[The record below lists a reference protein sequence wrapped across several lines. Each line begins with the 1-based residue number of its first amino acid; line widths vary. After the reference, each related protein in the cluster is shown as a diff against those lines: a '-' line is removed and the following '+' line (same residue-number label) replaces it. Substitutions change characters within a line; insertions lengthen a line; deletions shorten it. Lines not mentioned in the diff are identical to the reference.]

1 MSLNRAEML
10 QFVKCMI
17 KSIKPAYGIGYPRQ
31 RRMGPT
37 MYVRGIC
44 QGFGPQGWGIR
55 SEMSSEETAEADKI
69 SRWGNGMTAE
79 VWKRGLL
86 RDVYLWNFL
95 SDPHLRMTIGTVSLE
110 QWIRA
115 DGRRGQLESLDAGL
129 WFWEVAAANLEPV
142 RMALVAANIIFDL
155 NSH

>member
-1 MSLNRAEML
+1 
-10 QFVKCMI
+10 
-17 KSIKPAYGIGYPRQ
+17 
-31 RRMGPT
+31 
-37 MYVRGIC
+37 
-44 QGFGPQGWGIR
+44 
-55 SEMSSEETAEADKI
+55 MSSEETAEADKI